1 MSSANRATVV
11 GSKWLNLG
19 LDVRWSRAS
28 RERRLQRTQA
38 LARVRILPISILAV
52 VDASW
57 LSVHSIL
64 YVLDLKSIA
73 Q

>member
-1 MSSANRATVV
+1 MVEFGTRRTLVK
-11 GSKWLNLG
+11 SKPC
-19 LDVRWSRAS
+19 SH
-28 RERRLQRTQA
+28 RRLQRTQA
-38 LARVRILPISILAV
+38 LARVRILPISILTV

-64 YVLDLKSIA
+64 YELDLKSIA